1 VPSENEVATERG
13 SESSGRVQRKRAAR
27 REQLLDLAAD
37 LVEQHGVAG
46 LTMAALAEASDYAP
60 ASLYTYFD
68 SRSALLAALQTQAL
82 QRLGEV
88 GEAAL
93 AAWDAH
99 LAAAG
104 TPASPAVA
112 ALARLCGF
120 SDLFLA
126 APHQHPREFRLQQEL
141 LVTGGSQDP
150 ADSMAVL
157 PAALQVLELPRR
169 LIAAAVEAAAL
180 EATGPVADPTGSP
193 LDGAYLRTVAWVAAL
208 NGALLVDALNVGTP
222 TTGAGLG
229 TDLTDALLRGWG
241 ADADALRLARSI
253 SADWVG

>member
-1 VPSENEVATERG
+1 VHSENEVATERG
-13 SESSGRVQRKRAAR
+13 SETGGRVQRKRAAR

-88 GEAAL
+88 GEVAL
-93 AAWDAH
+93 AAWDTH
-99 LAAAG
+99 LADG
-104 TPASPAVA
+104 SPAPAVA
-112 ALARLCGF
+112 ALARLCAF

-169 LIAAAVEAAAL
+169 LIAAAVEANAL

-253 SADWVG
+253 SGDWVG